1 MLVARKHAVV
11 GHFGDVPA
19 SEVGELAASEAV
31 PATALEV
38 RSEVGRVVDDLR
50 QIAEPELNR
59 SVRHDKSPT

>member
-19 SEVGELAASEAV
+19 SEIGELAASEAV

-59 SVRHDKSPT
+59 SVRHDNSST